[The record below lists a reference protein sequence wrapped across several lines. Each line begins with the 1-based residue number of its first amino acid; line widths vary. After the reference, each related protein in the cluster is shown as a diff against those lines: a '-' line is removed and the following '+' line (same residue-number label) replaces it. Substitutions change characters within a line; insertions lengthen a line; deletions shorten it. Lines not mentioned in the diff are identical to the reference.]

1 MTIRVKSVY
10 GVCAGCRLMLL
21 IDNVIS
27 VAQLQVM
34 VPAAFSALKPQL
46 LKVRPPMHALH
57 HSCQSIDP
65 VTFPVSRTHQG
76 SQQTNKL
83 EKQHTPGAKCAMC
96 QVPCV
101 HTSLTIIYQCV
112 IAVVYLGM
120 YNEATRALPHIIQR
134 GQ

>member
-1 MTIRVKSVY
+1 MKIQGKSVY
-10 GVCAGCRLMLL
+10 GVCAGCRLVLL

-57 HSCQSIDP
+57 HSCQSINP
-65 VTFPVSRTHQG
+65 ITSPVSRTHQG
-76 SQQTNKL
+76 SQQTNEL
-83 EKQHTPGAKCAMC
+83 EKQHTLSAKCAMC

-101 HTSLTIIYQCV
+101 HTCLTIICQCV

-120 YNEATRALPHIIQR
+120 YNEATRPPPHIIQR